1 MVLLMYMKN
10 LTNRKNIMKKLIAIA
25 LTILILPVSS
35 ASADF
40 VDAPF
45 PGPVVINPVAANK
58 IAQRELSIKNTI
70 LKSCTAPNGEIVLG
84 VIPGVVVKDS
94 RNRATR
100 LPGTPVNKS
109 FATNPANAETM
120 KKFYLQTHSVQ
131 TYHPITGSKTNASSP
146 CVNLMFQ
153 TGMSIDEWAKRI
165 VNNQE
170 WSARFLISKMKLPS
184 SFKCP
189 ETLTSRECY
198 FVAENQAQQ

>member
-1 MVLLMYMKN
+1 
-10 LTNRKNIMKKLIAIA
+10 MKKLITTV
-25 LTILILPVSS
+25 LTILILPISS
-35 ASADF
+35 AHATS

-45 PGPVVINPVAANK
+45 PGPVITNPVAANK
-58 IAQRELSIKNTI
+58 IAQMELSIKNTI

-120 KKFYLQTHSVQ
+120 KKFYLQTHSVS

-170 WSARFLISKMKLPS
+170 WSARFHISKMKLPP

-189 ETLTSRECY
+189 ETLISQECY
-198 FVAENQAQQ
+198 FLAQNQAQK